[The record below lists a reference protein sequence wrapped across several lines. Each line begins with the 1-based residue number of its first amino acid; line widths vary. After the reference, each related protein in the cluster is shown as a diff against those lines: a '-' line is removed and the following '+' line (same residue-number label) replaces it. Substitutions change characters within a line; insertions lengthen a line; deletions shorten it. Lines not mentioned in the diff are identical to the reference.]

1 MEYIWVDAQPTVS
14 YSFPLKWRTRRLD
27 VTELLTVTRVE
38 DWPVMP
44 CDIFQLHFK
53 PADFFSRNPA
63 IDVPSARNEASVL
76 VGKECCAE
84 KL

>member
-1 MEYIWVDAQPTVS
+1 MVGYGVVANFCVN
-14 YSFPLKWRTRRLD
+14 
-27 VTELLTVTRVE
+27 RVE

-44 CDIFQLHFK
+44 VEIFQLHYK
-53 PADFFSRNPA
+53 PADFFDKNPA
-63 IDVPSARNEASVL
+63 NDVPSSQNQASVL

>member
-1 MEYIWVDAQPTVS
+1 MRPWKKPCHRQELTRP
-14 YSFPLKWRTRRLD
+14 SF
-27 VTELLTVTRVE
+27 RVE

-44 CDIFQLHFK
+44 VEIFQLHYK
-53 PADFFSRNPA
+53 PADFFDKNPA
-63 IDVPSARNEASVL
+63 NDVPSLKNQASVL